1 MTTTSAPALKQ
12 VSQLFP
18 DENGHL
24 EELRVDPIGLM
35 RRVREECGDI
45 GTFRLVDRDVVLVT
59 GAEANEVFFRAPD
72 DVLDQGEAYP
82 FMTPIFGKGVVFD
95 ASPERRKEML
105 RNQALRGEQM
115 KGHAETI
122 SREIERMVAGW
133 GDEGENELT
142 LTQWDVVSV
151 PTGIMRGFRN
161 DSAGDSDDEQEEQDI
176 RLVHRPLDRHALAL
190 GGDGESPER
199 RFL

>member
-1 MTTTSAPALKQ
+1 MTTTSVLALQQ

-18 DENGHL
+18 DDENGHL
-24 EELRVDPIGLM
+24 EELRTDPIGLM

-45 GTFRLVDRDVVLVT
+45 GTFRLVDRDVALVT

-72 DVLDQGEAYP
+72 EVLDQGKAYP

-105 RNQALRGEQM
+105 HNQALRGEQM

-122 SREIERMVAGW
+122 SREIERMVADW
-133 GDEGENELT
+133 GDEGEIDLLDWFAELT
-142 LTQWDVVSV
+142 TSRSSRRAR
-151 PTGIMRGFRN
+151 PRGPWC
-161 DSAGDSDDEQEEQDI
+161 SG
-176 RLVHRPLDRHALAL
+176 
-190 GGDGESPER
+190 
-199 RFL
+199 